1 MSIADEKR
9 LLIEAKIKLYN
20 MLNRILPAEM
30 TDNEANIA
38 YLLSGD
44 EDVQFV
50 LRKALKERTG

>member
-20 MLNRILPAEM
+20 MLHRILPAEM
-30 TDNEANIA
+30 TNNEINIA

-44 EDVQFV
+44 EDVQSV
-50 LRKALKERTG
+50 LKKALKERTG